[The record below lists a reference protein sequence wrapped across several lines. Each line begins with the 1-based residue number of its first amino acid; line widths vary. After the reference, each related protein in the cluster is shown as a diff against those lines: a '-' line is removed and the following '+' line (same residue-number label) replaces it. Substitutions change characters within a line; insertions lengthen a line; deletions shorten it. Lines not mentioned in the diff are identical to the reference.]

1 MVLQENQSQKL
12 LKFIE
17 YFFIIFIAFQPI
29 LDITAFFGS
38 SLSIVIRVLAML
50 VGFVY
55 LFLYP
60 NKKVRLLTTIYLILL
75 GIFMISN
82 IANNYFVK
90 SPFFLTEELTFNIK
104 SAYVVEMIIVFA
116 FVFLSLSKRISWEK
130 IVQRTVFISMS
141 IVGIVMVLATIFD
154 SGKRSYGALAKEG
167 HSGWFFSANELSAI
181 LSLGFGLMILYMLN
195 KESIRIKLMLLP
207 GILVVAWSMLMVGT
221 KVGLGAALLLLGTGI
236 IMTLIGSFLNKNQLP
251 NLIILASILILSVIY
266 IPYSPVG
273 NNINFTLLTQNG
285 ENGIMNDN
293 KNPSEDEES
302 KRAKDDELAKMALS
316 GRGDFLKRTF
326 EQYKDAPVSQK
337 LLGMGPGG
345 NYKQEPKLVEMDFFD
360 WFFGYG
366 IIGSILLF
374 APFVYFGSLI
384 LKRLFKYKFKH
395 LNFTFLIVG
404 IEVIIG
410 LGIAFLAGHVLLA
423 PASGIY
429 LSILLGYSYVLVMK
443 QDSNDHKN

>member
-17 YFFIIFIAFQPI
+17 SFFIIFIAFQPV

-38 SLSIVIRVLAML
+38 ALSIVIRVLAML

-60 NKKVRLLTTIYLILL
+60 NKKVRLFTTIYLILL
-75 GIFMISN
+75 GVFMISN

-116 FVFLSLSKRISWEK
+116 FVFLSLSKRINWEK

-141 IVGIVMVLATIFD
+141 LVGIVMVLATIFD

-195 KESIRIKLMLLP
+195 KESIKIKLMLLP
-207 GILVVAWSMLMVGT
+207 SILVVAWSMLMIGT
-221 KVGLGAALLLLGTGI
+221 KVGLGAALLLLGAGI
-236 IMTLIGSFLNKNQLP
+236 IMTLISSFLYKNQLS
-251 NLIILASILILSVIY
+251 NLIILGSILVLSVIY

-273 NNINFTLLTQNG
+273 NNINFTILTQNE
-285 ENGIMNDN
+285 ENGIVNDN
-293 KNPSEDEES
+293 NNLSEDEET
-302 KRAKDDELAKMALS
+302 KRANDEELAKMALS

-326 EQYKDAPVSQK
+326 EQYKDAPISQK

-384 LKRLFKYKFKH
+384 LKSLFKYKFKH

-429 LSILLGYSYVLVMK
+429 LSILLGYLYVLAIK
-443 QDSNDHKN
+443 QDSNAHKN